1 MDKIDSL
8 VKRMSWR
15 AFYYLSQQ
23 KFNDNIIKIFGFK

>member
-8 VKRMSWR
+8 VKQMRWR

-23 KFNDNIIKIFGFK
+23 KFNDSIIKIFGFK